1 MLTLL
6 DKNQIRAK
14 NKGRGT
20 LPTLLASPFNNLKK
34 KATNAH
40 KKLKD
45 PPTKPDNDWHLTSPA

>member
-45 PPTKPDNDWHLTSPA
+45 PPTKPDND